1 MNCIIE
7 QINKIFKPYLDS
19 EEVEFVEM
27 SSIKHIREAIY
38 EVTWMAKSK
47 FETSY
52 SPISWQG
59 TRLDL
64 KDIIRDNKLKVL
76 LGEEV
81 FDLNINIDDIRESMG
96 LKCGNERLTEL
107 RRLNDVKILEELQ
120 KKYKEEV
127 KNKD

>member
-1 MNCIIE
+1 MSCIIE
-7 QINKIFKPYLDS
+7 QINEIFKPYLDN

-52 SPISWQG
+52 SPISWNG

-64 KDIIRDNKLKVL
+64 KDIVRDNKLRTL

-81 FDLNINIDDIRESMG
+81 FDLNINIDDIRESMD
-96 LKCGNERLTEL
+96 LS
-107 RRLNDVKILEELQ
+107 
-120 KKYKEEV
+120 
-127 KNKD
+127 